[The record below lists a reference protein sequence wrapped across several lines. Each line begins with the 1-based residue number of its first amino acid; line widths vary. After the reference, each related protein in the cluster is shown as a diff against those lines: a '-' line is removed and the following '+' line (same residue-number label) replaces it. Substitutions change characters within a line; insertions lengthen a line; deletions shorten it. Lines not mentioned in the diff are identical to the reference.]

1 MLWGV
6 PRLSPGLGRIQAV
19 ANGHIDFAEP
29 AAPVRYESRLSPGV
43 PFPCVHS
50 LLTHRCSL
58 AYLRMCKKLSCGPP
72 ELPRSPG
79 GLEPSSAL
87 QRTAPG
93 TPLLRPGG
101 GGGRGSA
108 SYLNG
113 LLLGST
119 VSREARIHLISNF
132 PRQLSFPNPAG
143 ALYLPL
149 RKARRGAGLLVGHRA
164 LCRRVHGTAPFDPS
178 ARLCA
183 AGAEHCR
190 APSVLCTDP
199 RFAPFFFP

>member
-1 MLWGV
+1 MCALPAHPQVLTCISADVQEAFVRPSGTPTVSRW
-6 PRLSPGLGRIQAV
+6 PGAQLRTP
-19 ANGHIDFAEP
+19 ANGPGNP
-29 AAPVRYESRLSPGV
+29 AAPSW
-43 PFPCVHS
+43 
-50 LLTHRCSL
+50 
-58 AYLRMCKKLSCGPP
+58 
-72 ELPRSPG
+72 
-79 GLEPSSAL
+79 
-87 QRTAPG
+87 
-93 TPLLRPGG
+93 G